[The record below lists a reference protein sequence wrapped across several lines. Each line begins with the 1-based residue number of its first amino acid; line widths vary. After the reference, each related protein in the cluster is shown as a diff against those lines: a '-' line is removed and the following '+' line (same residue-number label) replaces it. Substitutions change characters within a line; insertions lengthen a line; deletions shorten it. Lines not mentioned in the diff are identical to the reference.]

1 MLKSK
6 DESYLIGKRLIWLY
20 VFLLVFEGALRKWV
34 FPSFATPLLVVRE
47 PIVVLLVIWGMHK
60 KMLDFIYVKVMLI
73 VSTLSLVFT
82 LLFGHHNILVGLFGW
97 RIYFFHFPMIFM
109 IGQLLDRDDILK
121 ICKFLLYLSI
131 PMTIIVLIQFYSS
144 PTAWVNIGV
153 GGEGTA
159 GFGGANGY
167 MRPPGLFSFTAGYIL
182 YQGIVGCALLYY
194 LLINSTLKK
203 ELKIPHF
210 LLIIMLLCYLIAIP
224 TSISRTNLFQSTLFL
239 FFFLLIAV
247 FRQDARKPIFTGI
260 FVGGFFLLL
269 LYTSG
274 LFTENIDAF
283 SARFDG
289 ASKVEGG
296 LEGTLG
302 NRYFGGFMRA
312 FLKVDVPLW
321 GYGVGIGTN
330 VGSKFLGGNIYSFG
344 FDGEIEWERIIGECG
359 YILGLIIIA
368 IRFIFSFKMLVKSF
382 QKLLYQADILPWML
396 AANMIISL
404 PQGQWMTPTNL
415 GFSVLSA
422 GLTLASIRTSKQ
434 VLNN

>member
-1 MLKSK
+1 MGVK
-6 DESYLIGKRLIWLY
+6 DESYLIYKKIIWLY
-20 VFLLVFEGALRKWV
+20 IFLLVFEGALRKWV
-34 FPSFATPLLVVRE
+34 FPSLATPLLLVRE
-47 PIVVLLVIWGMHK
+47 PIVISLVIWGMHK

-73 VSTLSLVFT
+73 VCTISFVFT
-82 LLFGHHNILVGLFGW
+82 LLFGHHNLFVGLFGW

-109 IGQLLDRDDILK
+109 IGQLLNRDDILK
-121 ICKFLLYLSI
+121 ICRFLLYLSI
-131 PMTIIVLIQFYSS
+131 PMTILVLIQFYSS

-167 MRPPGLFSFTAGYIL
+167 MRPPGLFSFTAGYIS
-182 YQGIVGCALLYY
+182 YQGIVGCTLLYY
-194 LLINSTLKK
+194 LLMNKALKSEQK
-203 ELKIPHF
+203 VPQF

-239 FFFLLIAV
+239 IFFLFIAV
-247 FRQDARKPIFTGI
+247 FRQDARKTIFMSV
-260 FVGGFFLLL
+260 FVGGIILLL
-269 LYTSG
+269 LYSSG
-274 LFTENIDAF
+274 LFIENIDAF
-283 SARFDG
+283 NVRFEG

-312 FLKVDVPLW
+312 FLKMDVPLW
-321 GYGVGIGTN
+321 GYGIGIGTN
-330 VGSKFLGGNIYSFG
+330 VGSKYLGGNIYSFG

-359 YILGLIIIA
+359 YILGLIIII
-368 IRFIFSFKMLVKSF
+368 IRFIFSFKMLVKSL

-422 GLTLASIRTSKQ
+422 GLTLASIRTFK
-434 VLNN
+434 

>member
-1 MLKSK
+1 
-6 DESYLIGKRLIWLY
+6 
-20 VFLLVFEGALRKWV
+20 
-34 FPSFATPLLVVRE
+34 
-47 PIVVLLVIWGMHK
+47 
-60 KMLDFIYVKVMLI
+60 
-73 VSTLSLVFT
+73 
-82 LLFGHHNILVGLFGW
+82 
-97 RIYFFHFPMIFM
+97 MIFM

-121 ICKFLLYLSI
+121 ICRFLLYLSI
-131 PMTIIVLIQFYSS
+131 PMTILVLIQFYSS

-167 MRPPGLFSFTAGYIL
+167 MRPPGLFSFTAGYIS
-182 YQGIVGCALLYY
+182 YQGIVGCTLLYY
-194 LLINSTLKK
+194 LLMNKALKSEQK
-203 ELKIPHF
+203 VPQF

-239 FFFLLIAV
+239 IFFLFIAV
-247 FRQDARKPIFTGI
+247 FRQDARKTIFMSV
-260 FVGGFFLLL
+260 FVGGIILLL
-269 LYTSG
+269 LYSSG
-274 LFTENIDAF
+274 LFIENIDAF
-283 SARFDG
+283 NVRFEG

-312 FLKVDVPLW
+312 FLKMDVPLW
-321 GYGVGIGTN
+321 GYGIGIGTN
-330 VGSKFLGGNIYSFG
+330 VGSKYLGGNIYSFG

-359 YILGLIIIA
+359 YILGLIIII
-368 IRFIFSFKMLVKSF
+368 IRFTFSFKMLVKSL

-422 GLTLASIRTSKQ
+422 GLTLASIRTFK
-434 VLNN
+434 